1 MVFNNSLLF
10 ISMSNLIKINIMDMK
25 RHILIYFLICM
36 LVSKKKSEV
45 VIRIEVIMKKKSE
58 MVIIRMEVVSRKGYK

>member
-1 MVFNNSLLF
+1 
-10 ISMSNLIKINIMDMK
+10 MDMK

-36 LVSKKKSEV
+36 LVNREKSEV
-45 VIRIEVIMKKKSE
+45 VIIRIKIIIKKKSE